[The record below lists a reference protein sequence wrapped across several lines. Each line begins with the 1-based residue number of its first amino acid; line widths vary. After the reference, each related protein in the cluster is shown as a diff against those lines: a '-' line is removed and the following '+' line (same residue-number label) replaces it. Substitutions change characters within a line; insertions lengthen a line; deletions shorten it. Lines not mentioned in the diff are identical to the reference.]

1 MSADGVLDVA
11 LVKKDFP
18 LLDRVINGHRIVYLD
33 TAASSLPPH
42 AVVEAMASYYE
53 TTHANV
59 HRGVYATAE
68 EATHLFEGAR
78 SVIGRFIGAPEPTR
92 EIVFTKN
99 TTESINLLAGSWGS
113 SNLHE
118 GDAVVL
124 SIMEHHANIVPWQ
137 MLAERIGFEI
147 RWIGVDSDFR
157 LDLDELDVLLDGAK
171 LLSVTAVSNVLGT
184 INPIAELAARAH
196 AAGALIH
203 VDGAQ
208 SVPHA
213 SVNVTELDIDFLS
226 FSGHKMLG
234 PTGIGVLW
242 GRAGLLASMPPFLGG
257 GGMILDVRTD
267 RFLAAEAPQRF
278 EAGTPPI
285 AAAIGLAAA
294 VRYLEG
300 IGMDKIREHEISI
313 TTSAMTALT
322 DRFGEAIT
330 VHGPSAGTDRGG
342 VISFTLGDVHA
353 HDIAQILDS
362 VGVCVRP
369 GHHCAKPLM
378 RHLGVPATARAS
390 FGLYNDLD
398 DVAVL
403 VDGLEQAAKLF
414 A

>member
-1 MSADGVLDVA
+1 MSHDHPFDLEAIR
-11 LVKKDFP
+11 KDFP
-18 LLDRVINGHRIVYLD
+18 ILSREIHGRRIVYLD
-33 TAASSLPPH
+33 SAASSLPPH
-42 AVVEAMASYYE
+42 PVVESMSNYYE

-68 EATHLFEGAR
+68 EATRLYEGAR
-78 SVIGRFIGAPEPTR
+78 GVVGRFLGATDPNH

-99 TTESINLLAGSWGS
+99 TTESINLLAGSWGRA
-113 SNLHE
+113 NLSE

-137 MLAERIGFEI
+137 MLAAEKGIEL
-147 RWIGVDSDFR
+147 RWIDIDSHGR
-157 LDLDELDVLLDGAK
+157 LVLDNLDELLNGAK
-171 LLSVTAVSNVLGT
+171 LLSVTAMSNVLGT
-184 INPIAELAARAH
+184 INPIGELARRAH

-208 SVPHA
+208 AVPHLPT
-213 SVNVTELDIDFLS
+213 NVTELDLDFLS
-226 FSGHKMLG
+226 FSGHKVLG

-242 GRAGLLASMPPFLGG
+242 GRASLLKDMPPFLGG

-285 AAAIGLAAA
+285 AEAVGLAEAI
-294 VRYLEG
+294 RYIEQIG
-300 IGMDKIREHEISI
+300 IGAIRAHE
-313 TTSAMTALT
+313 AALT
-322 DRFGEAIT
+322 SHALDVLNDRFGESLV
-330 VHGPSAGTDRGG
+330 VHGPPAGDDRGG
-342 VISFTLGDVHA
+342 VLSFTLGDIHA
-353 HDIAQILDS
+353 HDVAQILDS

-390 FGLYNDLD
+390 FGLYSGED
-398 DVAVL
+398 DVAIL
-403 VDGLEQAAKLF
+403 VEGLEQTAKLF
-414 A
+414 S